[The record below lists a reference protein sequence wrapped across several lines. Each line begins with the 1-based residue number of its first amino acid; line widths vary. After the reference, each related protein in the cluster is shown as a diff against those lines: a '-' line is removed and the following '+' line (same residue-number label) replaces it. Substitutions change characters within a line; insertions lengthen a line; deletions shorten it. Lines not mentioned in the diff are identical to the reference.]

1 MRIQSAKVRNFGS
14 YKELDVDFT
23 AQGLILIKGATGS
36 GKSTL
41 CDIIPWG
48 LSGRTAKGGS
58 VDEVIA
64 WPGNEVTKVI
74 LYLENVT
81 ISRSRGLKAK
91 DNDLFFWPVDGIVTR
106 GKDLQDTQKMINNLL
121 QVDIDLYLA
130 GAYFHEFSQT
140 AQFFTAT
147 AKNRRLICEQIVDL
161 RLATTL
167 QPKVSDSKK
176 AAAKASTDAFNKLV
190 IQNNVLLSLQQNQEY
205 EKNRAKNW
213 KSEQVAKITIL
224 ETKYKAFEDNKV
236 RNIKGLSMAYEIDLL
251 ANRTSKKCSGC
262 GRPTDGN
269 PDYDNVYLKSQITA
283 AKKSENPYLEQ
294 LAVAMDETSPFDGGI
309 KNYTDQINT
318 AEAKIIDLAD
328 FQGKH
333 LIVAEDLELLENV
346 LSEYRSVSIMNAI
359 NQIETKT
366 NQLLTDHFDAEIK
379 VILEVEGAD
388 KLEVRLLKD
397 GNNCSFTQLS
407 KGQRQLLKLCFAI
420 ALMQAVSNQSGVNF
434 NQVFFDEATDGL
446 DTEMKLKAYGMLE
459 TLSQQYESIFLVE
472 HSEDL
477 KAMAN
482 NSYRVELINGESH
495 VEKV

>member
-1 MRIQSAKVRNFGS
+1 MRIMTAKIQNFGS
-14 YKELDVDFT
+14 YKELEFDFT
-23 AQGLILIKGATGS
+23 YQGLALIQGATGS

-48 LSGRTAKGGS
+48 LFGRTAKGGS
-58 VDEVIA
+58 VDEVVS
-64 WPGNEVTKVI
+64 WPGDEVTKVT

-91 DNDLFFWPVDGIVTR
+91 DNDLFFWLVDGTVTR
-106 GKDLQDTQKMINNLL
+106 GKDLQDTQKLINNLL
-121 QVDIDLYLA
+121 QIDIDLYLA

-161 RLATTL
+161 TVANI
-167 QPKVSDSKK
+167 V
-176 AAAKASTDAFNKLV
+176 ANAAKLKHKEVSTYIDKLHSDINILEAKLSTLERIEKTEETKAFEWDKTHLSNKASASTNYDRF
-190 IQNNVLLSLQQNQEY
+190 
-205 EKNRAKNW
+205 EKNRTRTIHNKCITCGTLLSQPREVTD
-213 KSEQVAKITIL
+213 KSI
-224 ETKYKAFEDNKV
+224 
-236 RNIKGLSMAYEIDLL
+236 
-251 ANRTSKKCSGC
+251 
-262 GRPTDGN
+262 
-269 PDYDNVYLKSQITA
+269 
-283 AKKSENPYLEQ
+283 NPYLMR
-294 LAVAMDETSPFDGGI
+294 LAELETAVNPHTGSVKDYSKEIFDI
-309 KNYTDQINT
+309 QNK
-318 AEAKIIDLAD
+318 LALGQD
-328 FQGKH
+328 SLGQY
-333 LIVAEDLELLENV
+333 IQDTEDLELLQDV
-346 LSEYRSVSIMNAI
+346 VSEYRSVSIINAI

-407 KGQRQLLKLCFAI
+407 KGQRQLLKLCFAT
-420 ALMQAVSNQSGVNF
+420 ALMQGVSNQSGVNF

-459 TLSQQYESIFLVE
+459 TLSQQYESVFLVE

-482 NSYRVELINGESH
+482 NSYRVELINGESR